1 MMASSTSERIGKEEV
16 PSKFCGA
23 AKYKIAVN
31 KEWFN
36 DENYKG
42 IFNHSKIDSFYSVD
56 YIICVTDVYVAHQS
70 IRDLKRHCESS
81 IHKKKLSSVRMQPA
95 IDNFYSE
102 KDSESEKLT
111 QLAEFRFS
119 GCILNTI
126 FHFLQQ
132 ITFKDIFS

>member
-1 MMASSTSERIGKEEV
+1 MASSTSERIGKEEV

-102 KDSESEKLT
+102 KDSESEELT

>member
-1 MMASSTSERIGKEEV
+1 MASSTSERIGKEEV

-42 IFNHSKIDSFYSVD
+42 IFNHSKIDSFYSVH

-70 IRDLKRHCESS
+70 IRDLKKHCESS

-102 KDSESEKLT
+102 KD
-111 QLAEFRFS
+111 
-119 GCILNTI
+119 
-126 FHFLQQ
+126 
-132 ITFKDIFS
+132 

>member
-1 MMASSTSERIGKEEV
+1 MASSTSERIGKEEV

-81 IHKKKLSSVRMQPA
+81 IHKKNFHLYGCNLPLIISILRKIQNQKSLLS
-95 IDNFYSE
+95 
-102 KDSESEKLT
+102 
-111 QLAEFRFS
+111 
-119 GCILNTI
+119 
-126 FHFLQQ
+126 
-132 ITFKDIFS
+132 